1 MHASKR
7 SKRAESVLA
16 GLQSKP
22 GSFYWQNRHR
32 AVLERLPERLTFD
45 KAESHEEYSYSVHSK
60 KTKGLSIQVLLRN
73 NAFFIKGG
81 NMPDGRTTVL
91 WSLHGG
97 CPQAAFRAI
106 TKHVA
111 F

>member
-1 MHASKR
+1 MPKNRRLSKK
-7 SKRAESVLA
+7 SQVPKI
-16 GLQSKP
+16 QSKP

>member
-1 MHASKR
+1 MFFIN
-7 SKRAESVLA
+7 
-16 GLQSKP
+16 GDGKP

-32 AVLERLPERLTFD
+32 AVLERLPERLTSD
-45 KAESHEEYSYSVHSK
+45 KAESHEESSYRYSVHSK

-73 NAFFIKGG
+73 NAFLIQGG

-97 CPQAAFRAI
+97 CPQAASRAI